1 MLAVAEMKQV
11 EAWLSSWSGYE
22 GGHTN
27 QSLEGRTEV
36 EWVAEDGQVNDLAR
50 VIAAELS
57 LTVWESGSDVKIR
70 SAWTLRN
77 ARESVNANLSYW
89 TCT

>member
-50 VIAAELS
+50 VIVAELS
-57 LTVWESGSDVKIR
+57 FTVWESGSDVTIR
-70 SAWTLRN
+70 VSARN
-77 ARESVNANLSYW
+77 AREPVNTNLSYW

>member
-11 EAWLSSWSGYE
+11 EAWLASWSGYE

-36 EWVAEDGQVNDLAR
+36 EWVAEDRQVNDLAR

-57 LTVWESGSDVKIR
+57 LTVWESGSDENQWMQIFLTELAHKLHVTNVLK
-70 SAWTLRN
+70 A
-77 ARESVNANLSYW
+77 
-89 TCT
+89 